1 LEDSS
6 TLIKQ
11 LLEAGVH
18 FGHQTNRWNPKMSK
32 YIFGEK
38 NGIYIVDLQKTLEG
52 IRKATSLI
60 KSVASRGEYILIVGT
75 KKQAKAIVRDHAVRC
90 GMPYVV
96 ERWLGGTLTNF
107 MTIRKSVKRLEELES
122 LKASGTYA
130 LLTKKEQA
138 QIAKE
143 LEKLLKNLE
152 GIRNMLRLPGAVFV
166 IDSKNEDIAVKE
178 ANRLL
183 IPVVGLVD
191 TNSDPDRVDCV
202 VPGNDDAMK
211 SIELISRVIADSAIE
226 GRQQFLKGRKE
237 ADDKKEAAFVK
248 ADDVEIEKLIG
259 EGTVKDDATKEE
271 RIKKKPAKKKTKT
284 Q

>member
-1 LEDSS
+1 MEDSS

-11 LLEAGVH
+11 LLEVGVH

>member
-1 LEDSS
+1 
-6 TLIKQ
+6 
-11 LLEAGVH
+11 
-18 FGHQTNRWNPKMSK
+18 MSK

>member
-1 LEDSS
+1 MEDSS

>member
-11 LLEAGVH
+11 LLEVGVH

>member
-1 LEDSS
+1 M
-6 TLIKQ
+6 KQ

>member
-1 LEDSS
+1 
-6 TLIKQ
+6 
-11 LLEAGVH
+11 
-18 FGHQTNRWNPKMSK
+18 
-32 YIFGEK
+32 
-38 NGIYIVDLQKTLEG
+38 
-52 IRKATSLI
+52 
-60 KSVASRGEYILIVGT
+60 
-75 KKQAKAIVRDHAVRC
+75 
-90 GMPYVV
+90 
-96 ERWLGGTLTNF
+96 
-107 MTIRKSVKRLEELES
+107 
-122 LKASGTYA
+122 
-130 LLTKKEQA
+130 
-138 QIAKE
+138 
-143 LEKLLKNLE
+143 
-152 GIRNMLRLPGAVFV
+152 MLRLPGAVFV